1 MGNQRIKEA
10 RMGPIHRRFR
20 VDIGLSLDKLVHHR
34 RVTVKGRDEEGG
46 PPFLLEK
53 LSNHLRV
60 P

>member
-1 MGNQRIKEA
+1 
-10 RMGPIHRRFR
+10 MGPIHRRFR